1 MNKYRSHNCS
11 ELRKKDVN
19 NKAILS
25 GWINKKRDH
34 GNLLFI
40 DLRDNYGITQCIID
54 KDNQHFN
61 QLEKIQLETVI
72 RIKGK
77 VKTWFSCGTN
87 SKHDP
92 KSQGYKLNYSR

>member
-1 MNKYRSHNCS
+1 MRNKISYLLATSFLLGYFVNDVFTNNQMKLVSDANAKVAGMNYIALINDYDF
-11 ELRKKDVN
+11 RKAVMTIAEDEC
-19 NKAILS
+19 
-25 GWINKKRDH
+25 RTD
-34 GNLLFI
+34 
-40 DLRDNYGITQCIID
+40 
-54 KDNQHFN
+54 
-61 QLEKIQLETVI
+61 I